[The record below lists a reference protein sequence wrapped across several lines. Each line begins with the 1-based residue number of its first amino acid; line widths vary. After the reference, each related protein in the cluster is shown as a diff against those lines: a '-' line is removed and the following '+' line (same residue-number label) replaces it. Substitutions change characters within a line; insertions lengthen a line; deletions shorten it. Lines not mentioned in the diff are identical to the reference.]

1 MPKLV
6 LLRHGESEWNSRNVF
21 TGWVD
26 VPLTARGEQEARRSG
41 RQLRAACLL
50 PDVLHTSV
58 LTRALRTGIL
68 VLQEA
73 GRDDAPIRQ
82 DWRLNERHYGALQ
95 GAERRQTRARYG
107 DEQFQSWRRS
117 YDGRP
122 PPITPGSK
130 WDVADDP
137 RYAGLPHGVPTAE
150 SLADVV
156 RRLLPYWQQRVVP
169 DLREGRTVLLT
180 AHSNSLR
187 ALVAHLDALT
197 PHEVLGLNIPTG
209 MPLVYQ
215 LDVDMRPTVRG
226 GRYLEPVA
234 ARHAAAVLA
243 QAGQDVTGPAGLPRP
258 GQSTSP
264 SGPRMPE

>member
-1 MPKLV
+1 VPTLI

-26 VPLTARGEQEARRSG
+26 VPLTPRGEEQARRSG
-41 RQLRAACLL
+41 RQLRAAGLL
-50 PDVLHTSV
+50 PDVLHTS
-58 LTRALRTGIL
+58 LLSRALRTG
-68 VLQEA
+68 VLALQAA
-73 GRDDAPIRQ
+73 GRADAPVRQ

-95 GAERRQTRARYG
+95 GADRSQTRARYG
-107 DEQFQSWRRS
+107 DQQFQLWRRS

-122 PPITPGSK
+122 PPISPGSA

-137 RYAGLPHGVPTAE
+137 RYAALPHGVPTAE

-156 RRLLPYWQQRVVP
+156 RRLLPYWHEGVVP
-169 DLREGRTVLLT
+169 DLRAGRTVLLT

-197 PHEVLGLNIPTG
+197 PLEVLALNIPTG

-215 LDVDMRPTVRG
+215 LEDDLRPAVRG
-226 GRYLEPVA
+226 GRYLEPAA
-234 ARHAAAVLA
+234 ARRAAAAVA
-243 QAGQDVTGPAGLPRP
+243 QAGQPAAPAPR

-264 SGPRMPE
+264 PGPTMPR